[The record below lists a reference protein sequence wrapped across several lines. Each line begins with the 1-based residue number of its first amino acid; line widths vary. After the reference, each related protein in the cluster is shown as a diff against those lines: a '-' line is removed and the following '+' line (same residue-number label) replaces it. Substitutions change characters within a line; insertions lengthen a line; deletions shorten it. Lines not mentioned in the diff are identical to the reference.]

1 VEQESIRATVLL
13 LPQAFHETT
22 SHARAP
28 AALAES
34 LAAQVWT
41 PLQSLSLGV
50 VIPRSRYP
58 LEPLSLGAV
67 VPWSRYPLQPLSLA
81 AVASWSPWLVARRL
95 RIPLPPVPLPEP
107 PSLFFEIRRSV
118 GASRTH

>member
-1 VEQESIRATVLL
+1 MEQESIRATVLL

-41 PLQSLSLGV
+41 PLQ
-50 VIPRSRYP
+50 P
-58 LEPLSLGAV
+58 LC
-67 VPWSRYPLQPLSLA
+67 LA
-81 AVASWSPWLVARRL
+81 AVMPCSRYAWQPLCLAAVTSWSPWRVARR
-95 RIPLPPVPLPEP
+95 
-107 PSLFFEIRRSV
+107 F
-118 GASRTH
+118 